1 MPLAT
6 FDQML
11 KRNRIPF
18 AIVTITIALLGL
30 IGIQVYWINNAL
42 SLREEQF
49 KKDIS
54 SALINTVEKV
64 ERFET
69 MNSFKLND
77 KTKQLWNNIKN
88 QIKAHS
94 NPTILEKSNSRDTV
108 IEKNGQSIRINEL
121 SKEFLDTTNGI
132 RTYEK
137 TYSSTNNNLKL
148 NIPNINFDFDLGDS
162 LPSIAKNFENIGK
175 QLMDQRAEIID
186 NILDEM
192 FHMHSRKPIEKRI
205 TPKQLDSML
214 SEQLHMQGIT
224 TQYEFGVFDGYQNPL
239 LYKGK
244 SSKPF
249 TKELIR
255 EGYTIRLF
263 PGDYFRTPLF
273 LSVYFPH
280 QKRYLI
286 GSMWMMLTFSAIFI
300 LTIIGAF
307 YYTISTIVRQKQLSE
322 IKNDFIN
329 NMTHE
334 LKTPISTISLAC
346 EMLSDK
352 DVSATET
359 QRSNYI
365 NMINDE
371 NKRLGTLVENVLTN
385 AVIERGELKLKSQSL
400 FLNALIKDL
409 IQSFELQVT
418 RRGGEIQFEPNAVND
433 EFDGDKVH
441 ITNVIINLLDNAN
454 KYTAETPHLKVRT
467 YNKDNSIC
475 IAVSDNGIGISREN
489 LKKIFDKLY
498 RIPSGNVHDVKGFG
512 LGLSYVKAIME
523 KHNGQISVESQPG
536 KGSTFTLILPNHG
549 KQN

>member
-1 MPLAT
+1 
-6 FDQML
+6 ML

-18 AIVTITIALLGL
+18 IIVTISIALLGL

-42 SLREEQF
+42 TLREEQLGR
-49 KKDIS
+49 DTY
-54 SALINTVEKV
+54 SALLNTVEKV

-69 MNSFKLND
+69 MNSFKLNQ
-77 KTKQLWNNIKN
+77 KTKHILNSIKN
-88 QIKAHS
+88 QVKSQLI
-94 NPTILEKSNSRDTV
+94 NPSI
-108 IEKNGQSIRINEL
+108 IEKTTTKDTIIQRNGKPVRVREF
-121 SKEFLDTTNGI
+121 SKEQIDTTNGT

-137 TYSSTNNNLKL
+137 GFTTGNNLNL
-148 NIPNINFDFDLGDS
+148 NLPNVDLNFNMGDS
-162 LPSIAKNFENIGK
+162 MPSIVKSFENIGK
-175 QLMDQRAEIID
+175 QLMDQRVEIID
-186 NILDEM
+186 NILNEM
-192 FHMHSRKPIEKRI
+192 MQMHSHKPIEQRI
-205 TPKQLDSML
+205 SPKQLDSIL
-214 SEQLHMQGIT
+214 KEQLHMYGIT
-224 TQYEFGVFDGYQNPL
+224 AQYEFVIFDGYQNPL

-244 SSKPF
+244 SSKAY
-249 TKELIR
+249 TKEFIR
-255 EGYTIRLF
+255 NGYTVRLF
-263 PGDYFRTPLF
+263 PGDYFHTPLL
-273 LSVYFPH
+273 LSLYYPH
-280 QKRYLI
+280 QKRFLI
-286 GSMWMMLTFSAIFI
+286 GSMWLMLTFSGLFM

-307 YYTISTIVRQKQLSE
+307 YYTIATIVRQKQLSE

-352 DVSATET
+352 DVSSTEA
-359 QRSNYI
+359 QRTNYI
-365 NMINDE
+365 SMIHDE

-385 AVIERGELKLKSQSL
+385 AVIERGELKLKQQPL
-400 FLNALIKDL
+400 YLNALIKDL

-418 RRGGEIQFEPNAVND
+418 RRGGEITFESNAVND
-433 EFDGDKVH
+433 VFDGDKVH

-454 KYTAETPHLKVRT
+454 KYTAETPHLKITT
-467 YNKDNSIC
+467 YNKNNSIC

-536 KGSTFTLILPNHG
+536 KGSTFTLILPTHG